1 MEIITLDNIADRV
14 LLVTQDDV
22 DEANAYLESIAARYG
37 VTQMQQPISHN
48 VKRLGVAYAC
58 YMRAVASVGTDA
70 SVTFD
75 GSRHDDVFAQKA
87 ELYGKEVKMLAALIN
102 ANDFTGAGGTS
113 RATINLTLSRKQCRA

>member
-1 MEIITLDNIADRV
+1 MEFITLDNIGDRV
-14 LLVTQDDV
+14 LLVTQEDV

-37 VTQMQQPISHN
+37 VAQIQQPISHN

-58 YMRAVASVGTDA
+58 YVRAVASVGTDA

-87 ELYGKEVKMLAALIN
+87 ELYGKEVKMLAAMIN
-102 ANDFTGAGGTS
+102 ANDFTGVGGTS
-113 RATINLTLSRKQCRA
+113 RATISLMRGHKCTC

>member
-1 MEIITLDNIADRV
+1 MEFITLDNITDSI
-14 LLVTQDDV
+14 LLVTQEDV

-37 VTQMQQPISHN
+37 VTTIQQPISHS
-48 VKRLGVAYAC
+48 VKRLGIAYAC

-87 ELYGKEVKMLAALIN
+87 ELYGKEVKMLAGMIN
-102 ANDFTGAGGTS
+102 ANDFTGVGGTS
-113 RATINLTLSRKQCRA
+113 RVTISLMRG

>member
-1 MEIITLDNIADRV
+1 MEFITLDNITDSI
-14 LLVTQDDV
+14 LLVTQEDV
-22 DEANAYLESIAARYG
+22 DETNAYLESIAARYG
-37 VTQMQQPISHN
+37 VTTVQQPISHN

-87 ELYGKEVKMLAALIN
+87 ELYGKEVKMLAGMIN
-102 ANDFTGAGGTS
+102 ANDFTDAGGTS
-113 RATINLTLSRKQCRA
+113 RATISLMRG

>member
-1 MEIITLDNIADRV
+1 MEFITLDNITDSI
-14 LLVTQDDV
+14 LLVTQEDV

-37 VTQMQQPISHN
+37 VAQMQEPISHN
-48 VKRLGVAYAC
+48 VKRLAYAC

-87 ELYGKEVKMLAALIN
+87 ELYGKEVKMLAGMIN

-113 RATINLTLSRKQCRA
+113 RATISLMRG

>member
-1 MEIITLDNIADRV
+1 MGIITLDNIADRV
-14 LLVTQDDV
+14 LLVTQEDV

-37 VTQMQQPISHN
+37 VAQMQEPISHN

-87 ELYGKEVKMLAALIN
+87 ELYGKEVKMLAGMIN
-102 ANDFTGAGGTS
+102 ANDFTGVGGTS
-113 RATINLTLSRKQCRA
+113 RATISLMRG